1 MNKGVEYMVTTKEKI
16 ECPVCGEM
24 ISKQGVAGHNRSK
37 KHLAALAEQNTKNEP
52 QEPPEEHQEQIDETL
67 GGDETGT
74 TGKDTGTERDESFR
88 FFQ

>member
-1 MNKGVEYMVTTKEKI
+1 MVTTKEKI

-37 KHLAALAEQNTKNEP
+37 KHLAALAEQNAKNEQ
-52 QEPPEEHQEQIDETL
+52 QEPPKEQQEHIENTPA
-67 GGDETGT
+67 GDETGT
-74 TGKDTGTERDESFR
+74 TGTDTGTERDEPFR